1 MDRRIHNILA
11 QITGEQDEAKQAALK
26 DRSNAILGEH
36 FRRNTADFEEF
47 AWDITGLIWADL
59 MAEDIVPQIIQTKT
73 VALNEVDYIEEDL
86 RGGRAYWQGKGG
98 QILSSIIRAERQ
110 FMPREEMATAL
121 DLHQD
126 EIVTNFWGTFDKLVA
141 QLQEK
146 LRQLPTFRLVELIQK
161 AILGGATFGE
171 FAYAT
176 LTGAQLDAVIGPV
189 AQKSKGQVTLIGTK
203 VAVRLLS
210 NVGLEFSN
218 EVKTRIFDTGQ
229 IGVYKGYPV
238 VQVENFENFEG
249 RFVLPNDEIW
259 IVGMNAGRLTYYG
272 NEPKVQQLPKP
283 GFYTR
288 WETARDAG
296 MLLYGSKKGRIGR
309 IVFT

>member
-1 MDRRIHNILA
+1 MDPRIFNILA
-11 QITGEQDEAKQAALK
+11 QITGESDETKQAALK
-26 DRSNAILGEH
+26 DRTNVLLGRH
-36 FRRNTADFEEF
+36 FQRHPWDFQEF
-47 AWDITGLIWADL
+47 AWDITGLIWSDL
-59 MAEDIVPQIIQTKT
+59 MAQDIVPQIIQVKT
-73 VALNEVDYIEEDL
+73 VGLTEVDYLEEDL
-86 RGGRAYWQGKGG
+86 RGERAYWQGKGG
-98 QILSSIIRAERQ
+98 QILSSIIRTERQ

-126 EIVTNFWGTFDKLVA
+126 EIVSNFWGTFDKLVG

-146 LRQLPTFRLVELIQK
+146 LRQLPTFRLVELLQK
-161 AILGGATFGE
+161 VTSGATYGTFP
-171 FAYAT
+171 YAS

-189 AQKSKGQVTLIGTK
+189 AQKSKGQVTIVGTQ
-203 VAVRLLS
+203 VAVRLLA

-249 RFVLPNDEIW
+249 RFVLPNDELW
-259 IVGMNAGRLTYYG
+259 LVGQNAGRLTYYG

-296 MLLYGSKKGRIGR
+296 MLLYGAKKGRIGR

>member
-1 MDRRIHNILA
+1 MDRGIFNILA
-11 QITGEQDEAKQAALK
+11 QITGEQDPAKQAALK
-26 DRSNAILGEH
+26 DRSNKLLGEH
-36 FRRNTADFEEF
+36 MRRHPADFEEF
-47 AWDITGLIWADL
+47 AWDITGLIWADI
-59 MAEDIVPQIIQTKT
+59 MAQDIVPQIIEVKT

-146 LRQLPTFRLVELIQK
+146 LRQLPTFRLVELVQK
-161 AILGGATFGE
+161 AILSGSTFGE
-171 FAYAT
+171 FAFAS

-189 AQKSKGQVTLIGTK
+189 AQKSKGQVTILGTQ
-203 VAVRLLS
+203 VAVRLLA

-249 RFVLPNDEIW
+249 DFVLPNDELW
-259 IVGMNAGRLTYYG
+259 IVGQNAGRLTYYG

-296 MLLYGSKKGRIGR
+296 MLLYGAKKGRIGR